1 MDLTTLRFQRFKRFT
16 QKCFYSDGFNQYL
29 DNGGSL
35 ENVGLES
42 SLSSRMKLRELEV

>member
-35 ENVGLES
+35 EKRDWKAVFLAG
-42 SLSSRMKLRELEV
+42 